1 MEPLMPPAALISSTA
16 ILVAFCMIWPEMAEE
31 PDSGQIRPRL
41 KAPST
46 LEDSEVPAAVEAA
59 AEEAVEEAV
68 LPQAVVV
75 MHMAAAMIQ
84 AIVFFMVSLSFHC
97 RGKRGYACM
106 HTPSE

>member
-46 LEDSEVPAAVEAA
+46 AEDSEVPAGAVDSAP
-59 AEEAVEEAV
+59 VEEAV

-84 AIVFFMVSLSFHC
+84 AIVFFIVSLSFHC